1 MKKVSGDD
9 KAQEDLA
16 AGTLG
21 PVAGGELS
29 QEEISMADDLG
40 LMDSVKFMANHLD
53 QLAEKHRQQ
62 LAANFSKSNDPRD
75 LVALNAFTEVAK
87 VIGNENRDLKA
98 SGKMFLLSRVK
109 LVMDGKSHPIS
120 AALAKFQD
128 TDSENDLP
136 VVNSKGGKEVAIAY
150 RDLLIAF
157 SNDLKVCNKGLVGKA
172 LEQIKLFEVLQQQI
186 ETLTQRVDNFK
197 ETKIT
202 ALEAV
207 GAEKTLKDAEREAKL
222 PEIINGL
229 KGKAADLKGSK
240 VFMGSFA
247 EHGAELVA
255 ALDNFHKADPG
266 SKDEAKCAKD
276 IVASLTKF
284 EKLIAKLKDP
294 EVASAV
300 SFLKDVKNVVSTDFT
315 NTKYKAAG
323 KQFLPQLKAMAPS
336 EPMRNAPGHGG
347 K

>member
-16 AGTLG
+16 AGVVG

-29 QEEISMADDLG
+29 QEEITMADDLG
-40 LMDSVKFMANHLD
+40 LIDAVKFMANHLD

-62 LAANFSKSNDPRD
+62 LAANFSKSKDPRD

-87 VIGNENRDLKA
+87 VIGNENRDLQA

-109 LVMDGKSHPIS
+109 LVMDGKTHPIS

-128 TDSENDLP
+128 PDPKNDLP
-136 VVNSKGGKEVAIAY
+136 VANSKGGKEVAIAY
-150 RDLLIAF
+150 RELLIAF
-157 SNDLKVCNKGLVGKA
+157 SNDLKVCNKGLVSKA
-172 LEQIKLFEVLQQQI
+172 LEKIKLFKVLQRQI

-197 ETKIT
+197 DTKIT
-202 ALEAV
+202 AQEAV
-207 GAEKTLKDAEREAKL
+207 DAEKTLKEAEREAKL
-222 PEIINGL
+222 PEILNGL
-229 KGKAADLKGSK
+229 KGKAANLKGSK

-255 ALDNFHKADPG
+255 ALDNFHKAELG

-276 IVASLTKF
+276 IVASFTKF

-294 EVASAV
+294 EVASALD
-300 SFLKDVKNVVSTDFT
+300 FLKDVKKVVDKDFI
-315 NTKYKAAG
+315 NSKYKLAG
-323 KQFLPQLKAMAPS
+323 KEFLPQLKAIVPS
-336 EPMRNAPGHGG
+336 EPTRHAPSNVG